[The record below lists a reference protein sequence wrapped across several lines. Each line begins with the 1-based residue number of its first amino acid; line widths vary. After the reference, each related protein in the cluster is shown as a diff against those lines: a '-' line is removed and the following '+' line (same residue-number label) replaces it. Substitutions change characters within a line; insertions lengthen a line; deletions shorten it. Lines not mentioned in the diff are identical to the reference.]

1 MVEFLQAQLSPT
13 YVQTMQDDHKGAL
26 QEAQL
31 LSSMDHP
38 NIIKY
43 YDSFLDSE
51 GALCIATTYCE
62 DGDLFSRICVRKAEG
77 RYFTE
82 DEVMDTFIQVASAL
96 LYIHSRK
103 IMHRDLK
110 TQNIFLKSDGIVML
124 GDFGICKVLEKTADF
139 ATTVTGT
146 PYYMAPGVCT
156 NQPYTFKSDLW
167 SLGCVL
173 YELCTLTHA
182 FAADSL
188 LSLVYQIVGGSYPPI
203 PADMFSADMQQ
214 LVQQLLTNDAVQ
226 RPSLQQVLA
235 LPYVQGHMARFNA
248 EERRRIFCKQT
259 SLNGMRGLQ
268 PRADAGEGVP
278 AGAFEGSPS
287 CESTMPSGLTPKQR
301 IALKKEEER
310 RRRQLELQVASV
322 NVNRERQ
329 EVAKRKQ
336 SQLASSSLLG
346 ILPAASAHSSASTSP
361 DRPAS
366 PSHHMMQQQQQQ
378 QWQQQGVVLAGT
390 SSRPASAQAC
400 AEACKG
406 CAVSTQHGGS
416 GSGGSGKVPS
426 PAAAPAVARP
436 GSLAA
441 AANATNGAA
450 AAALGATKTAYQAYE
465 ERAVGAGSKNN
476 APGFFI
482 YDEHDD
488 AVNLATMPAQ
498 QQQLLHAVRPAS
510 GRPAART
517 GRDLCELS
525 MDSDSVLLGSVQ
537 QQRPFTAPIAA
548 AANSMAADWLQQPY
562 SFTGAGGCA
571 KAASEAGA
579 AKACRNV
586 PSFLAASS
594 KGPAAALVEAASR
607 PQRSTSEPAAALAAA
622 AAAAGGVA
630 GGFKFGLDTVE
641 RKAFSCG
648 GGSAAA
654 GACGAAASHAHGN
667 GCSSVPTSS
676 DGCRAA
682 AAAGPRHSPLGALCG
697 AEVVRFGVQSEAE
710 PASVFEVVLCGGCHV
725 TQQQQVEQLAGRAQ
739 VQQQE
744 CGKQVQHQCVSP
756 SNGSSRVNARYASH
770 SPGRDAA
777 ARTVSDDAAGDDT
790 AASVAAGNRKTVSH
804 HDDEY
809 ADEGFEDY
817 EADFEEA
824 ADGCGDQDAAGV
836 ADELRQRQRIMQLV
850 AEMSMSMS
858 SLSMC
863 SEDSAA
869 TPSTA
874 AAQQQP
880 ATKAASSSSPRV
892 QQQQQSRIQA
902 PAAPAD
908 LAHSASS
915 SSTCSGVGA
924 KQQAELAVF
933 QVQLGGQFAP
943 VHDYLVRVHK
953 GAAAGGAS
961 VRGDEVKACLLG
973 MVGRDQA
980 KLEACFALEQV
991 VFRAVLAGQ

>member
-1 MVEFLQAQLSPT
+1 
-13 YVQTMQDDHKGAL
+13 MQDDHKGAL

-38 NIIKY
+38 DIIKY

-110 TQNIFLKSDGIVML
+110 TQNIFLKTDGIVML

-146 PYYMAPGVCT
+146 PYYMAPEVCT

-188 LSLVYQIVGGSYPPI
+188 LSLVYQIVRGSYPPI

-301 IALKKEEER
+301 IALKKEEEL
-310 RRRQLELQVASV
+310 RRRQLEL
-322 NVNRERQ
+322 
-329 EVAKRKQ
+329 
-336 SQLASSSLLG
+336 
-346 ILPAASAHSSASTSP
+346 
-361 DRPAS
+361 
-366 PSHHMMQQQQQQ
+366 
-378 QWQQQGVVLAGT
+378 
-390 SSRPASAQAC
+390 
-400 AEACKG
+400 
-406 CAVSTQHGGS
+406 
-416 GSGGSGKVPS
+416 
-426 PAAAPAVARP
+426 
-436 GSLAA
+436 
-441 AANATNGAA
+441 
-450 AAALGATKTAYQAYE
+450 QAYE

-517 GRDLCELS
+517 GRDL
-525 MDSDSVLLGSVQ
+525 
-537 QQRPFTAPIAA
+537 
-548 AANSMAADWLQQPY
+548 
-562 SFTGAGGCA
+562 
-571 KAASEAGA
+571 
-579 AKACRNV
+579 
-586 PSFLAASS
+586 
-594 KGPAAALVEAASR
+594 
-607 PQRSTSEPAAALAAA
+607 
-622 AAAAGGVA
+622 
-630 GGFKFGLDTVE
+630 
-641 RKAFSCG
+641 
-648 GGSAAA
+648 
-654 GACGAAASHAHGN
+654 
-667 GCSSVPTSS
+667 
-676 DGCRAA
+676 
-682 AAAGPRHSPLGALCG
+682 
-697 AEVVRFGVQSEAE
+697 
-710 PASVFEVVLCGGCHV
+710 
-725 TQQQQVEQLAGRAQ
+725 
-739 VQQQE
+739 
-744 CGKQVQHQCVSP
+744 
-756 SNGSSRVNARYASH
+756 
-770 SPGRDAA
+770 DAA

-809 ADEGFEDY
+809 ADEDFEDY

-858 SLSMC
+858 SVSMC

-874 AAQQQP
+874 AAQQQLVN
-880 ATKAASSSSPRV
+880 KAASSSSPRV
-892 QQQQQSRIQA
+892 QQQQQSGVQV
-902 PAAPAD
+902 PSAPAD
-908 LAHSASS
+908 PAHSGSS
-915 SSTCSGVGA
+915 SSGSGVGA

-933 QVQLGGQFAP
+933 QEQLGGQFAP

-961 VRGDEVKACLLG
+961 VRGDEVKECLLG
-973 MVGRDQA
+973 MVGRDKA

>member
-1 MVEFLQAQLSPT
+1 MASGPLPNVLLNQRFELLGAIGHGQYGTAHLAKSRADGALVCLKWIPLNR
-13 YVQTMQDDHKGAL
+13 DDHKGAL

-146 PYYMAPGVCT
+146 PYYMAPEVCT

-188 LSLVYQIVGGSYPPI
+188 LSLVYQIVRGSYPPI

-287 CESTMPSGLTPKQR
+287 CESTMTSGLTPKQR

-310 RRRQLELQVASV
+310 RRRQLELQVASM

-366 PSHHMMQQQQQQ
+366 PSHHMMQQQQQ
-378 QWQQQGVVLAGT
+378 WQQQ
-390 SSRPASAQAC
+390 
-400 AEACKG
+400 
-406 CAVSTQHGGS
+406 
-416 GSGGSGKVPS
+416 
-426 PAAAPAVARP
+426 
-436 GSLAA
+436 
-441 AANATNGAA
+441 
-450 AAALGATKTAYQAYE
+450 
-465 ERAVGAGSKNN
+465 
-476 APGFFI
+476 GFFI

-488 AVNLATMPAQ
+488 VVNLATMPAQ

-517 GRDLCELS
+517 GRDL
-525 MDSDSVLLGSVQ
+525 
-537 QQRPFTAPIAA
+537 
-548 AANSMAADWLQQPY
+548 
-562 SFTGAGGCA
+562 
-571 KAASEAGA
+571 
-579 AKACRNV
+579 
-586 PSFLAASS
+586 
-594 KGPAAALVEAASR
+594 
-607 PQRSTSEPAAALAAA
+607 
-622 AAAAGGVA
+622 
-630 GGFKFGLDTVE
+630 
-641 RKAFSCG
+641 
-648 GGSAAA
+648 
-654 GACGAAASHAHGN
+654 
-667 GCSSVPTSS
+667 
-676 DGCRAA
+676 
-682 AAAGPRHSPLGALCG
+682 
-697 AEVVRFGVQSEAE
+697 
-710 PASVFEVVLCGGCHV
+710 
-725 TQQQQVEQLAGRAQ
+725 
-739 VQQQE
+739 
-744 CGKQVQHQCVSP
+744 
-756 SNGSSRVNARYASH
+756 
-770 SPGRDAA
+770 DAA

-809 ADEGFEDY
+809 ADEDFEDY

-824 ADGCGDQDAAGV
+824 ADGCDDQDAAGV

-858 SLSMC
+858 SVSMC

-892 QQQQQSRIQA
+892 QQQQQQSRIQA
-902 PAAPAD
+902 PSAPAD

-933 QVQLGGQFAP
+933 QEQLGGQFAP

-961 VRGDEVKACLLG
+961 VRGDEVKECLLG
-973 MVGRDQA
+973 MVGRDKA